1 MRTVLK
7 NATVFDERFCPQEHD
22 LLLEDG
28 RIAAVGARGAFTAAD
43 AEQVDLSGLTVIPGM
58 IDIHIHG
65 YGGADTGDADPAS
78 IETMS
83 ARLAQHGVTAFC
95 PTSMTLPADRLEAIF
110 RCVAQSAGHTSGAR
124 PVGINMEG
132 PYISPGKVGGQ
143 NPAFV
148 RKPDAAEF
156 MRLQEACGGMI
167 RLVDIAPEEDTDGAF
182 IRTVSASGTVVSVA
196 HTGADYDA
204 ACVAFAAG
212 CRHVTHLYNAMSG
225 LNHRNPGVVGAV
237 FDKAQEYGLHA
248 ELICD
253 GKHIHPAA
261 LRIAFA
267 QLGRDRSVI
276 ISDALSAAG
285 TSDGRMVSGG
295 LPVVVRD
302 GVAYLDSGV
311 IAGSTTDL
319 EHELQN
325 VLHFGVPM
333 EQALRS
339 VTVNPARAIG
349 MDGEIGRICAGYR
362 ADLTVMDDAWNVV
375 LTYVGGKCVF
385 RRA

>member
-7 NATVFDERFCPQEHD
+7 NAMVFDERFCPQEHD

-28 RIAAVGARGAFTAAD
+28 RIAAVGARGTFAAAD
-43 AEQVDLSGLTVIPGM
+43 AEVVDLSGLTVIPGM

-83 ARLAQHGVTAFC
+83 VRLAQHGVTAFC

-148 RKPDAAEF
+148 RKP
-156 MRLQEACGGMI
+156 
-167 RLVDIAPEEDTDGAF
+167 F
-182 IRTVSASGTVVSVA
+182 IRTVSGSGTAVSVA

-204 ACVAFAAG
+204 ACAAFAAG

-349 MDGEIGRICAGYR
+349 MDGEMGKICAGYR
-362 ADLTVMDDAWNVV
+362 ADLTVMDGAWNVV
-375 LTYVGGKCVF
+375 STYVGGKCVF